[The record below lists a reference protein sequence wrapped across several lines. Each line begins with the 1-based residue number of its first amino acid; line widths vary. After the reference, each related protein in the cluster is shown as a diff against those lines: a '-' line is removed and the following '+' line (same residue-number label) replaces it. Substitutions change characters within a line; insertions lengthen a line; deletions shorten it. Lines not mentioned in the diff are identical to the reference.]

1 MRPGRGLKSDE
12 KPRAKRQTRRPTGVN
27 ADIGAMPAGVVAVT
41 AEQRRHLIEDAAYFR
56 AERYRPVEPGR
67 YRKQDRRAAEA
78 EIEAVLKKHKTC

>member
-1 MRPGRGLKSDE
+1 MKTSRGLKSDQR
-12 KPRAKRQTRRPTGVN
+12 PPAQRQTGQPTGVKAN
-27 ADIGAMPAGVVAVT
+27 IAATSAEVVAVT

-78 EIEAVLKKHKTC
+78 EIEAVLKKHKPC

>member
-1 MRPGRGLKSDE
+1 MKTSRALKSGE
-12 KPRAKRQTRRPTGVN
+12 KPPVKRTRLPTGVKAN
-27 ADIGAMPAGVVAVT
+27 IAAMPAEAVAVT

-78 EIEAVLKKHKTC
+78 EIEAVLKKHKPC

>member
-1 MRPGRGLKSDE
+1 MKKSDAHQPGG
-12 KPRAKRQTRRPTGVN
+12 KPTAKRQMRQPG
-27 ADIGAMPAGVVAVT
+27 GAKANVAATLAEVVAVS

-78 EIEAVLKKHKTC
+78 EIEAVLKKHKLC